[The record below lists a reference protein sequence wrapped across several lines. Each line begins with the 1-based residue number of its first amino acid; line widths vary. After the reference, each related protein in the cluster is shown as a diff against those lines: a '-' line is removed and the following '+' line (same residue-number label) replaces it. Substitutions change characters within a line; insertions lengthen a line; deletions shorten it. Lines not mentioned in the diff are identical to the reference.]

1 MSSDTSITR
10 SPATLLPPGA
20 STSSQPSTPEPAA
33 LPQPAA
39 ESSTFTGL
47 RRRRQPQGDI
57 ETGDLRGG
65 DGSIGV
71 STAVAPQLR
80 WRQVPYGSEKHHPLT
95 TTVTV
100 PGYQVKNHLSAG
112 GPPGEMP
119 LAPKFPSL
127 EADRF
132 DFSVPAGRDAQLK
145 TAASLLETPA
155 LDRWLGAEATAAP
168 VADAFSGSAGAALL
182 KMAGDATRTAAGVAV
197 AAVQSVGLWARA
209 TPTLSDM
216 APAEARAAAA
226 AGAPRLDTRVNE
238 QKALIALAG
247 AQYAAR
253 GIEVEVDK
261 SVLCLQAAAEDKGP
275 ALRDFVDGFKPL
287 LHALHGLPGEASG
300 PQRDAARQA
309 VDAHKAMLPALD
321 LPGDVA
327 PLLGQVLDKLDRA
340 WAGEV
345 QARHRHATA
354 LSALHALQDRQ
365 TGVVLGRAAAI
376 DSSLGE
382 TLGSVADRLR
392 ARPAKEDQLP
402 RDTALENI
410 FSASV
415 VAFGQRGETG
425 RLALD
430 GPQGQQAAQA
440 LQTLGTLD
448 IRRLADAAASPESRS
463 PAESAAVAL
472 AREVAVLPRGIEML
486 SALMAPPE
494 PGAPKLDKEAVARR
508 DAALRVL
515 FSADATLDS
524 SGAPAAVTGIPAQ
537 ARTAAAAVLQTSD
550 FKLDGLDAD
559 LRRAFNAV
567 RNAFFDE
574 GPGSSLQKADD
585 YLKGLTTDMLSS
597 VSRENGV
604 MGALA
609 RALPIGGATALNPS
623 AVGSATRTL
632 AQAGLITGTQ
642 EAVDAMRTAIDT
654 LRGNDTALPAER
666 ALKTLARALDA
677 AVPDGAPERIVNA
690 AIAEV
695 RVPERFGLDERTLAQ
710 HPALSRMWESYAAGQ
725 VTPAEATHQLARIA
739 AADLTEAKEPVAA
752 KAVGAFRKTLDR
764 AVGSAIWNRG
774 QIDDK
779 QQLLDGLISIGR
791 LMSLRDKF
799 KFSGGN
805 SYGFDTSKVQLGLSQ
820 AGMPDPMSLTL
831 RLAAAGKYQHDLVME
846 IGMTTQAYYLTV
858 GTQSTVGAKLGGGV
872 GMSLKQDFDLVS
884 AGMRMADLTATG
896 SYENQWQNGLLAR
909 VPRDKTT
916 EATNQR
922 EFEDMLR
929 SAVLWQEKGHAGPVD
944 AILSTVDAASLNLL
958 GQYNRESKRG
968 ELAGNVLSPQ
978 LAISRPVP
986 GQPQEAAA
994 PVAGTAAAPGPAAVP
1009 DDTAQVAQARGA
1021 WLQGRSQGEVR
1032 QTVAEEASGH
1042 YRYQEVKAGVRTL
1055 RQTGAAA
1062 SLSVRLKDLGDGR
1075 TVNAGDVAGA
1085 SRSADRVGGVEVT
1098 KRLVTMDGVTAPMR
1112 SRRVS
1117 EFLDLPRFEQAAEG
1131 DRARWINHGNTYTK
1145 FPSDFKPAP
1154 EDFRLRQQASE
1165 ADFKQFFQDAAVL
1178 DNQFKQY
1185 LVVDCLQVPAAAA
1198 VDGYD
1203 ASIALARKLGQH
1215 EEAAAMHAER
1225 EAFLADESTWQ
1236 PRRLVINNVFNTANQ
1251 PGVSLLG
1258 LEMRVSDN
1266 SEGAH
1271 NDVLFP
1277 RG

>member
-155 LDRWLGAEATAAP
+155 LDRWLGAEAAAAP
-168 VADAFSGSAGAALL
+168 LADAPSGSAGAALL
-182 KMAGDATRTAAGVAV
+182 KVAGDATRTAAGVAV

-216 APAEARAAAA
+216 APAQARAAAA
-226 AGAPRLDTRVNE
+226 SGAPRLDTRVNE
-238 QKALIALAG
+238 QKALIAAAG

-309 VDAHKAMLPALD
+309 VDAHRATLPALD

-327 PLLGQVLDKLDRA
+327 PLLGQVLDKLDSA
-340 WAGEV
+340 WAGEA
-345 QARHRHATA
+345 QALHRHATA

-448 IRRLADAAASPESRS
+448 VRRLADAAASPESRS

-486 SALMAPPE
+486 SVLMAPPA
-494 PGAPKLDKEAVARR
+494 PGAPKLDKEASARR

-515 FSADATLDS
+515 FSADATLDA
-524 SGAPAAVTGIPAQ
+524 SGAPNATPGIPAQ

-632 AQAGLITGTQ
+632 AQAGLITGTR

-710 HPALSRMWESYAAGQ
+710 QPALSRMWERYAAGQ

-739 AADLTEAKEPVAA
+739 ATDLTAAQEPVAA
-752 KAVGAFRKTLDR
+752 KAVSAFRKTLDR

>member
-20 STSSQPSTPEPAA
+20 STSSQPSTPQPAA
-33 LPQPAA
+33 LSQPAA

-80 WRQVPYGSEKHHPLT
+80 WRQVPYGSEKHHPLM

-168 VADAFSGSAGAALL
+168 VADGPSGSAGPALL
-182 KMAGDATRTAAGVAV
+182 KVAGDATRTAAGVAV
-197 AAVQSVGLWARA
+197 AAVQSVGLRARA

-226 AGAPRLDTRVNE
+226 SGAPQLDARVNE

-275 ALRDFVDGFKPL
+275 ALRDFVAGFKPL

-392 ARPAKEDQLP
+392 TRPTKEDQLP

-440 LQTLGTLD
+440 LQTLGSLD
-448 IRRLADAAASPESRS
+448 VRRLADAAASPESRS

-486 SALMAPPE
+486 SVLMAPPA
-494 PGAPKLDKEAVARR
+494 PGAPKLDKEAAARR

-524 SGAPAAVTGIPAQ
+524 SGAPAAATGIPAQ

-609 RALPIGGATALNPS
+609 RALPIGGATALNP
-623 AVGSATRTL
+623 A
-632 AQAGLITGTQ
+632 
-642 EAVDAMRTAIDT
+642 
-654 LRGNDTALPAER
+654 
-666 ALKTLARALDA
+666 
-677 AVPDGAPERIVNA
+677 
-690 AIAEV
+690 
-695 RVPERFGLDERTLAQ
+695 
-710 HPALSRMWESYAAGQ
+710 
-725 VTPAEATHQLARIA
+725 
-739 AADLTEAKEPVAA
+739 
-752 KAVGAFRKTLDR
+752 
-764 AVGSAIWNRG
+764 
-774 QIDDK
+774 
-779 QQLLDGLISIGR
+779 
-791 LMSLRDKF
+791 
-799 KFSGGN
+799 
-805 SYGFDTSKVQLGLSQ
+805 
-820 AGMPDPMSLTL
+820 
-831 RLAAAGKYQHDLVME
+831 
-846 IGMTTQAYYLTV
+846 
-858 GTQSTVGAKLGGGV
+858 
-872 GMSLKQDFDLVS
+872 
-884 AGMRMADLTATG
+884 
-896 SYENQWQNGLLAR
+896 AR
-909 VPRDKTT
+909 VRLI
-916 EATNQR
+916 EG
-922 EFEDMLR
+922 LR
-929 SAVLWQEKGHAGPVD
+929 AFQGDPS
-944 AILSTVDAASLNLL
+944 
-958 GQYNRESKRG
+958 
-968 ELAGNVLSPQ
+968 
-978 LAISRPVP
+978 
-986 GQPQEAAA
+986 
-994 PVAGTAAAPGPAAVP
+994 
-1009 DDTAQVAQARGA
+1009 RGA
-1021 WLQGRSQGEVR
+1021 
-1032 QTVAEEASGH
+1032 
-1042 YRYQEVKAGVRTL
+1042 L
-1055 RQTGAAA
+1055 RQV
-1062 SLSVRLKDLGDGR
+1062 LH
-1075 TVNAGDVAGA
+1075 
-1085 SRSADRVGGVEVT
+1085 GG
-1098 KRLVTMDGVTAPMR
+1098 
-1112 SRRVS
+1112 
-1117 EFLDLPRFEQAAEG
+1117 
-1131 DRARWINHGNTYTK
+1131 
-1145 FPSDFKPAP
+1145 PAP
-1154 EDFRLRQQASE
+1154 E
-1165 ADFKQFFQDAAVL
+1165 
-1178 DNQFKQY
+1178 
-1185 LVVDCLQVPAAAA
+1185 
-1198 VDGYD
+1198 
-1203 ASIALARKLGQH
+1203 
-1215 EEAAAMHAER
+1215 ER
-1225 EAFLADESTWQ
+1225 
-1236 PRRLVINNVFNTANQ
+1236 R
-1251 PGVSLLG
+1251 G
-1258 LEMRVSDN
+1258 L
-1266 SEGAH
+1266 
-1271 NDVLFP
+1271 
-1277 RG
+1277 

>member
-33 LPQPAA
+33 RPQPAA

-119 LAPKFPSL
+119 LAPKFPPL

-168 VADAFSGSAGAALL
+168 VADGPSGSAGAALL

-226 AGAPRLDTRVNE
+226 SGAPRLDTRVNE
-238 QKALIALAG
+238 QKALIAAAG

-261 SVLCLQAAAEDKGP
+261 SVLCLQAAAEGKGP

-448 IRRLADAAASPESRS
+448 VRRLADAAASPESRS

-486 SALMAPPE
+486 SALMAPPA

-524 SGAPAAVTGIPAQ
+524 SGAAAAATGIPAQ

-666 ALKTLARALDA
+666 ALKTLARALDV

-1203 ASIALARKLGQH
+1203 ASIALARKLGQQ

>member
-20 STSSQPSTPEPAA
+20 STSSQPSTPEPAT
-33 LPQPAA
+33 LSQPTA

-100 PGYQVKNHLSAG
+100 SGYQVKNHLSAG

-127 EADRF
+127 EVDRF

-168 VADAFSGSAGAALL
+168 VADGPSGSAGAALL
-182 KMAGDATRTAAGVAV
+182 KMAGDATRTATGVAV

-226 AGAPRLDTRVNE
+226 SGAPRLDTRVNE

-309 VDAHKAMLPALD
+309 VDAHRALLPALD

-327 PLLGQVLDKLDRA
+327 PLLGQVLDKLDHA
-340 WAGEV
+340 LASGA
-345 QARHRHATA
+345 QALHRHADA
-354 LSALHALQDRQ
+354 RRELNALQDQRMGAVIEQ
-365 TGVVLGRAAAI
+365 GAALSPELGQV
-376 DSSLGE
+376 
-382 TLGSVADRLR
+382 LGSVADRLR

-430 GPQGQQAAQA
+430 GPQGQQAAPA

-448 IRRLADAAASPESRS
+448 VRRLADAAASPESRS
-463 PAESAAVAL
+463 SAESAAVAL

-494 PGAPKLDKEAVARR
+494 PGAPKVDKEAVARR

-515 FSADATLDS
+515 FSADATLDA
-524 SGAPAAVTGIPAQ
+524 SGAPNATPGIPAQ

-654 LRGNDTALPAER
+654 LRDNDTALPAER

-695 RVPERFGLDERTLAQ
+695 QVPERFGLDERTLAQ
-710 HPALSRMWESYAAGQ
+710 HPALSGTWERYAAGQ

-739 AADLTEAKEPVAA
+739 ATDLTEAKEPDAA

-986 GQPQEAAA
+986 GQPQEAA
-994 PVAGTAAAPGPAAVP
+994 PPTAGTAAAPGPSAVP

-1215 EEAAAMHAER
+1215 EDAAAMHAER